1 MKPNKDLYMECNDGK
16 SNLNQQ
22 QFEEMFCSQCK
33 NRECVRASWGYSTW
47 DKRILT
53 QVDRLIKNPNI
64 VNQSDSSRWE
74 GIVDLE
80 VFKETQS
87 EDWGSPFK
95 VESPKVIEV
104 QPTIIEVQPTII
116 EEAATPAIELQECP
130 PPELISAPVLQP
142 EPPTAPSSFN
152 TPVQSI
158 NVGAGEQ
165 PNPTLI
171 KAEDPWAVTSTVAV
185 GGKFKMGS

>member
-1 MKPNKDLYMECNDGK
+1 MKPNKDFYMECNDGK

-22 QFEEMFCSQCK
+22 QFESMFCSQCK

-53 QVDRLIKNPNI
+53 QVDRLLENPNI
-64 VNQSDSSRWE
+64 VKQSESSRWE

-87 EDWGSPFK
+87 EVWGSPFK
-95 VESPKVIEV
+95 IEEPTIQPTVIDV
-104 QPTIIEVQPTII
+104 QPKI
-116 EEAATPAIELQECP
+116 EEVPAPPLEVHDCP
-130 PPELISAPVLQP
+130 IPEVVSAPVDP
-142 EPPTAPSSFN
+142 PITEPPKVSPSFN
-152 TPVQSI
+152 TPIQSF
-158 NVGAGEQ
+158 NLGDQA
-165 PNPTLI
+165 NPSVAKTN
-171 KAEDPWAVTSTVAV
+171 DPWAVTSTVAV